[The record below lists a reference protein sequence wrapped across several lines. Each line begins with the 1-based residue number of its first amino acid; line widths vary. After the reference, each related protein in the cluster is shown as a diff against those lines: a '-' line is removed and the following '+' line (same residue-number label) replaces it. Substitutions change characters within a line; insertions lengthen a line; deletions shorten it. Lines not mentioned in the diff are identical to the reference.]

1 MLSILSIENPSYE
14 VYNREQKRTDVLNFL
29 LDATKGGRIV
39 ETDERTNVEKLA
51 AFVEEEEASL
61 LPAFLTLLE
70 MCFHGQEHGLE
81 KF

>member
-1 MLSILSIENPSYE
+1 M
-14 VYNREQKRTDVLNFL
+14 
-29 LDATKGGRIV
+29 

-70 MCFHGQEHGLE
+70 VCFHGQEHGLE